1 MDIRQ
6 LRTFVEVAKLKSFSK
21 AAEKLFMTQ
30 PSVSNHVQ
38 AMEKEYD
45 AILFNRLGKEV
56 SLTEAGLILYAKA
69 LDIINIYESIKFEI
83 SNYQG
88 VIDGHLEI
96 LSSSVPRKQLLPGV
110 LHDFSKDY
118 PHVSF
123 TILDLD
129 SDAVVQRILSGESD
143 FGIVGSRIDKPNLEY
158 EKLLEDSLVLITPN
172 SFREELDKKNTSSK
186 NTNRRIDS
194 IMSQEGKKP
203 NTNILCDI
211 DLLREISLSDIKDQT
226 FIFREEG
233 SGTREAIRKA
243 LEEIGININ
252 ELKTF
257 AYVEDTEAIKKMVS
271 LGSGCSFISCLEV
284 DSLNDDKYSVFTVKE
299 LRLKRDFYLVSHKAR
314 QLSPLGEKFK
324 EFITQVYK
332 G

>member
-6 LRTFVEVAKLKSFSK
+6 LKTFIEVAKLKSFSK

-30 PSVSNHVQ
+30 PSVSNHIQ

-56 SLTEAGLILYAKA
+56 SLTEAGYILYSKA
-69 LDIINIYESIKFEI
+69 LDIINTYESIKFEI

-96 LSSSVPRKQLLPGV
+96 LSSSVPRKHLLPQV
-110 LHDFSKDY
+110 LNNFSKEY

-129 SDAVVQRILSGESD
+129 SDAVVQRILRGESD

-158 EKLLEDSLVLITPN
+158 EKLMDDSLVLITPN
-172 SFREELDKKNTSSK
+172 SLKKELEKSYLKNRNTRKDTVMIEEKSSL
-186 NTNRRIDS
+186 NNQCDVDS
-194 IMSQEGKKP
+194 LM
-203 NTNILCDI
+203 
-211 DLLREISLSDIKDQT
+211 EISLSDIKDQA

-233 SGTREAIRKA
+233 SGTREAIRRA
-243 LEEIGININ
+243 LEEIDIDINQ
-252 ELKTF
+252 LRTF
-257 AYVEDTEAIKKMVS
+257 AYVEDTEAIKKMVA
-271 LGSGCSFISCLEV
+271 LGCGCSFISCLEL
-284 DSLNDDKYSVFTVKE
+284 DNMDIANYSVFTIKE

-324 EFITQVYK
+324 EYITNGDK
-332 G
+332 

>member
-6 LRTFVEVAKLKSFSK
+6 LKTFIEVAKLKSFSK

-30 PSVSNHVQ
+30 PSVSNHIQ

-56 SLTEAGLILYAKA
+56 SLTEAGYILYSKA
-69 LDIINIYESIKFEI
+69 LDIINTYESIKFEI

-96 LSSSVPRKQLLPGV
+96 LSSSVPRKHLLPQV
-110 LHDFSKDY
+110 LNNFSKEY

-129 SDAVVQRILSGESD
+129 SDAVVQRILRGESD

-158 EKLLEDSLVLITPN
+158 EKLMDDSLVLITPN
-172 SFREELDKKNTSSK
+172 SLKKELEKSYLKNRNTRKDTVMIEEKSSL
-186 NTNRRIDS
+186 NNQCDVDS
-194 IMSQEGKKP
+194 LM
-203 NTNILCDI
+203 
-211 DLLREISLSDIKDQT
+211 EISLSDIKDQA

-233 SGTREAIRKA
+233 SGTREAIRRA
-243 LEEIGININ
+243 LEEIDIDINQ
-252 ELKTF
+252 LRTF
-257 AYVEDTEAIKKMVS
+257 AYVEDTEAIKKMVA
-271 LGSGCSFISCLEV
+271 LGCGCSFISCLEL
-284 DSLNDDKYSVFTVKE
+284 DNMDTANYSVFTIKE

-324 EFITQVYK
+324 EYITNGDK
-332 G
+332 